1 MISRLVVI
9 SIFAAF
15 GLAAVA
21 IDVMAHRSG
30 SRLVPVAVVLQTAMG
45 RRTVR
50 IAVFLVWWWLGW
62 HFLVEP

>member
-50 IAVFLVWWWLGW
+50 IAVLLVW
-62 HFLVEP
+62 

>member
-9 SIFAAF
+9 SVFAAL

-21 IDVMAHRSG
+21 IDSMAHRAG
-30 SRLVPVAVVLQTAMG
+30 SRLVPVAVLLQTAMG

-50 IAVFLVWWWLGW
+50 IAVLLVWWWLGW

>member
-9 SIFAAF
+9 SVFAAF
-15 GLAAVA
+15 GLAAIV
-21 IDVMAHRSG
+21 IDSMARRSG
-30 SRLVPVAVVLQTAMG
+30 SRLVPVAVLLRSAMG

-50 IAVFLVWWWLGW
+50 IAVLLVWWWLGW

>member
-1 MISRLVVI
+1 MISRLVII

-15 GLAAVA
+15 GLTAIA
-21 IDVMAHRSG
+21 IDSMAHRSG
-30 SRLVPVAVVLQTAMG
+30 SRLVPVAVLLQTALG

-50 IAVFLVWWWLGW
+50 IAALLVWWWLGW

>member
-50 IAVFLVWWWLGW
+50 IAVLLVWWWLGW

>member
-1 MISRLVVI
+1 MISRLVII
-9 SIFAAF
+9 SVFVAF
-15 GLAAVA
+15 GLAAVG

-30 SRLVPVAVVLQTAMG
+30 SRLVPVAVLLHTAMG

-50 IAVFLVWWWLGW
+50 IAVLLVWWWLGW

>member
-21 IDVMAHRSG
+21 IDLMAHRSG
-30 SRLVPVAVVLQTAMG
+30 SRLVPVTVVLQTAMG

-50 IAVFLVWWWLGW
+50 IAVLLVWWWLGW

>member
-1 MISRLVVI
+1 VISRLVVI

-50 IAVFLVWWWLGW
+50 IAVLLVWWWLGW

>member
-9 SIFAAF
+9 SVFAAF
-15 GLAAVA
+15 GLTAVA
-21 IDVMAHRSG
+21 IDAMAHRSG
-30 SRLVPVAVVLQTAMG
+30 SRLVPVAVLLQTAMG

-50 IAVFLVWWWLGW
+50 IAVLLVWWWLGW